1 MDISSDLNKT
11 ILLSTHDMN
20 LVQAIC
26 DDVVILNK
34 GKMVARD
41 NVQNLLNMFK
51 TMTYEI
57 VLTKCITEESKNLLM
72 GLDYDFY
79 FTNNGSRI
87 EIDIL
92 DFKDIYTIINALKNI
107 NILIKEIKQKD
118 INFERVYLNLTDGKV
133 G

>member
-1 MDISSDLNKT
+1 MDITSDLDKT
-11 ILLSTHDMN
+11 VLLSTHDMN

-34 GKMVARD
+34 GKIIAKD
-41 NVQNLLNMFK
+41 NMQNLLNMFK

-57 VLTKCITEESKNLLM
+57 VLTECITEESKNLLR
-72 GLDYDFY
+72 GLCYDFY
-79 FTNNGSRI
+79 FTNNGSKI

-92 DFKDIYTIINALKNI
+92 DFQELYKIIEVLKNN

-133 G
+133 S

>member
-1 MDISSDLNKT
+1 
-11 ILLSTHDMN
+11 MN

-34 GKMVARD
+34 GKIVARD

-57 VLTKCITEESKNLLM
+57 VLTECITEESKNLLK

-79 FTNNGSRI
+79 FINNGSKM
-87 EIDIL
+87 EIDIS
-92 DFKDIYTIINALKNI
+92 DFQDIYIIIEKLKNI
-107 NILIKEIKQKD
+107 NILIKEVKQKD
-118 INFERVYLNLTDGKV
+118 INFERVYLNLTGGKV
-133 G
+133 S